1 MHISLVIGAD
11 HRGYELK
18 EFLKKQTQFSLI
30 TVSWID
36 VGAPTSERSDYPVF
50 AVAAVHEMQQQQAH
64 GGVLL
69 CGTAVGM
76 AITANRFAGIYAA
89 VVWKPE
95 IARLAKEDDNAN
107 MIALPADY
115 LTQAQTF
122 ECVREW
128 LSAQFKEGRYKKR
141 IELIDAIK

>member
-1 MHISLVIGAD
+1 MQINLVIGAD

-18 EFLKKQTQFSLI
+18 EFLKKQTHIGLI
-30 TVSWID
+30 EVTWID
-36 VGAPTSERSDYPVF
+36 VGASTTERSDYPVF
-50 AVAAVHEMQQQQAH
+50 AIAAVKKMQEQQAY

-76 AITANRFAGIYAA
+76 AMTANRFAGIYAA

-95 IARLAKEDDNAN
+95 IARLSKEDDNAN

-141 IELIDAIK
+141 IDLIDGIK